1 MLPLMRH
8 EARFVLL
15 HMRTRILP
23 LLLLLVASI
32 NAMAQMPT
40 SRLSTNVMMWLH
52 NETIAP
58 AKNNSAIVHRAQGV
72 DYLSAFVKVA
82 NTIDKAQ
89 LDALGVIVGTRA
101 GNIWTVRI
109 PKDNMIAFASLVGID
124 YIELDRPVKQAM
136 DSARVYANVDSVS
149 RGIGL
154 NLPYTGKGVVVGIV
168 DGGFDYTHPTFY
180 DTTYSYLRIKRVW
193 NQAID
198 GTPPAGYTYGAE
210 FADTT
215 SILNQAFDDTL
226 QGSHGIM
233 VGSIAAGS
241 GLGSPNGRLHRGVA
255 YEADLVM
262 ITGPTTYLDWRAL
275 NMTTII
281 DGFNYTF
288 DYAASVGKPAV
299 INVSM
304 GSNLGPRDGTSLFS
318 QACDNLTGAGKI
330 LVFGAMNL
338 GGSKTHV
345 GKSLSEA
352 DTILSTLIPNLE
364 VDDGEFKN
372 YVDVWGDAG
381 KTFCLRF
388 SMYKNGSVTN
398 SSVLYCLDD
407 DVKDIV
413 LVGSDGDTCLIT
425 LATKQQENN
434 NKPHAAFEVLTKSGD
449 TLMVSAVATSGTV
462 HMWQEYFDE
471 SWNTYYGEFLGGTN
485 GLIDGDDNLTIGEM
499 NCTRSAITVGATVSR
514 RFWRTINNV
523 TYSNPNYTAPGTI
536 AYYSSRGPDIEGR
549 MKPDIAAPGGMI
561 ACATSS
567 FDSSRLP
574 GGGQYSAL
582 TLSRF
587 LSPVNNRTYYYA
599 AGQGTSLASPV
610 VAGIVALMLQVNPSL
625 SPQSVKDILYR
636 TAIKDN
642 FTTPTPDP
650 AVWGAGKVN
659 AYAAV
664 KEVISTV
671 GVDAVSAHDVRISVY
686 PNPTTREFTLEY
698 ESTISGNFLVEV
710 SDVTGRTVLSKLF
723 PVSDGTNRLHVQLD
737 ASARGMYFVHVVG
750 NRGMSTKMVGL
761 Q

>member
-1 MLPLMRH
+1 MRSP
-8 EARFVLL
+8 
-15 HMRTRILP
+15 ILP
-23 LLLLLVASI
+23 LLILLVASV
-32 NAMAQMPT
+32 NAMAQAPAA
-40 SRLSTNVMMWLH
+40 RLSTNTMMWLH
-52 NETIAP
+52 NETVAP
-58 AKNNSAIVHRAQGV
+58 ARNNTAIVHRSQGV

-82 NTIDKAQ
+82 HNIDASR
-89 LDALGVIVGTRA
+89 LSALGVVVGTKA
-101 GNIWTVRI
+101 DNIWTVRI
-109 PKDNMIAFASLVGID
+109 PKHNVLSFTQLPGID

-136 DSARVYANVDSVS
+136 DSARHYANVDSVS
-149 RGIGL
+149 SGIGL
-154 NLPYTGKGVVVGIV
+154 SLPYTGKGVVMGIV
-168 DGGFDYTHPTFY
+168 DNGFDYTHPATY
-180 DTTYSYLRIKRVW
+180 DTTYSYSRIKRVW
-193 NQAID
+193 NQAIS
-198 GTPPAGYTYGAE
+198 GTPPAGYSYGAE

-215 SILNQAFDDTL
+215 SILNQAYDDTL
-226 QGSHGIM
+226 QGSHGIQ
-233 VGSIAAGS
+233 VASIAAGS

-262 ITGPTTYLDWRAL
+262 VTVPTTYLDWRAL

-318 QACDNLTGAGKI
+318 QACDNLTGPGNI
-330 LVFGAMNL
+330 LAFSAMNL

-364 VDDGEFKN
+364 VDDGEYKN
-372 YVDVWGDAG
+372 YIDVWGDAG

-398 SSVLYCLDD
+398 SSDLYCLDD
-407 DVKDIV
+407 DVKEIV

-434 NKPHAAFEVLTKSGD
+434 NKPHAAFEVFSKSED

-462 HMWQEYFDE
+462 HMWQEFFDE
-471 SWNTYYGEFLGGTN
+471 SWNTYYGEFIGGAP
-485 GLIDGDDNLTIGEM
+485 GLTEGDDNLSIGEM
-499 NCTRSAITVGATVSR
+499 NCTKSVITVGASVSR
-514 RFWRTINNV
+514 TRWRTINNV
-523 TYSNPNYTAPGTI
+523 TLTDPSYTSRGTI

-549 MKPDIAAPGGMI
+549 MKPDITAPGGMI

-567 FDSSRLP
+567 YDRSRLP
-574 GGGQYSAL
+574 GGGLYSSF
-582 TLSRF
+582 TVSRF
-587 LSPVNNRTYYYA
+587 VSPVNNRTYYYA
-599 AGQGTSLASPV
+599 TGAGTSFASPI
-610 VAGIVALMLQVNPSL
+610 VAGIVALMLQVSPTL

-636 TAIKDN
+636 TATKDN
-642 FTTPTPDP
+642 FTTPAPDP
-650 AVWGAGKVN
+650 AVWGAGKIN

-671 GVDAVSAHDVRISVY
+671 GVNAVSAHDVKISVY
-686 PNPTTREFTLEY
+686 PNPTARDFTLEY
-698 ESTISGNFLVEV
+698 ESTVSGNFLVEV

-723 PVSDGTNRLHVQLD
+723 PVSVGTNRLPVQLD
-737 ASARGMYFVHVVG
+737 ANARGMYFVHVVG
-750 NRGMSTKMVGL
+750 NRGTSTKMVVL